1 MLRFG
6 LFAMLLSPFGH
17 ILWQSTNSSISE
29 PMVQIA
35 EPCGIW
41 ALRILLLNLAMTPL
55 QMITGICLKT
65 YRRMVGLFS
74 FFYASIHVVVW
85 WLNTTSVVND
95 ISQHGFIMLGLL
107 AFVLMTL
114 LAITSINHIR
124 DKMGKYWYYLHR
136 FNYLILCLAI
146 GHFYWQAK
154 LKFELE
160 LLVYAS
166 IAGLILLVRVF
177 SRNRLSV

>member
-1 MLRFG
+1 MVCFA
-6 LFAMLLSPFGH
+6 LFAILLSPFGQ
-17 ILWQSTNSSISE
+17 IVWQSANSSILD

-41 ALRILLLNLAMTPL
+41 ALRILLLNLAFTPL
-55 QMITGICLKT
+55 QMVCGICLKS

-74 FFYASIHVVVW
+74 FFYALVHVVVW

-95 ISQHGFIMLGLL
+95 IRQHGFIIVGLV
-107 AFVLMTL
+107 AFALMTL
-114 LAITSINHIR
+114 LAITSIDYIR

-160 LLVYAS
+160 PLIYAS
-166 IAGLILLVRVF
+166 IAGLILLARV
-177 SRNRLSV
+177 SLRNRISV